1 MTVITLTVADHD
13 LVEGTYRVDFHAEG
27 SQIDEGYAT
36 AAYFTGFYLHTLVN
50 TPDFL
55 AGASECGKQLFAA
68 AAEAGVMHY
77 GTEKARAVITISDVD
92 TDTGQMSF
100 TLDGEG
106 GDLSG
111 QTLPTPAQI
120 IGIYM
125 RSLLSD
131 MNFQVACWAFAEEF
145 TANNGSAQITNLGS
159 KPVATNDTDTGG
171 AVRAA

>member
-1 MTVITLTVADHD
+1 MTVITLTVTDHS
-13 LVEGTYRVDFHAEG
+13 LEEGTYRVDFHAEG
-27 SQIDEGYAT
+27 SQIDEGRAT
-36 AAYFTGFYLHTLVN
+36 AAYFTGFYLHTLIN

-68 AAEAGVMHY
+68 GAEAGVMHY
-77 GTEKARAVITISDVD
+77 GTEKAKAILTITDVD

-100 TLDGEG
+100 SLEGEG

-111 QTLPTPAQI
+111 KTLPTPAQI
-120 IGIYM
+120 IGVYM

-145 TANNGSAQITNLGS
+145 IASHGAEITNRDS
-159 KPVATNDTDTGG
+159 KPAANDIDTGG
-171 AVRAA
+171 ASRAA